1 MSSNSVNDVFDDIF
15 QEEIST
21 GKSKETTNKK
31 QETANTQGFFLNEND
46 VNFINSLASKKA
58 KFMTSV
64 INNEALKQ
72 TIVNIGND
80 PSDEEILI
88 ADAILAEID
97 NQIGQFGNQLAD
109 DSFKNFLSGKSQQLQ
124 LTGYPA
130 S

>member
-1 MSSNSVNDVFDDIF
+1 MSSAVEEVFDDIF

-21 GKSKETTNKK
+21 GKSKETKDKK
-31 QETANTQGFFLNEND
+31 TENANTNGFFLNEND
-46 VNFINSLASKKA
+46 VNFINQLASKKA

-72 TIVNIGND
+72 TIVSIGNE

>member
-1 MSSNSVNDVFDDIF
+1 MSSSVDEVFDDIF

-21 GKSKETTNKK
+21 GKSKETKGKK
-31 QETANTQGFFLNEND
+31 TENANTNGFFLNEND
-46 VNFINSLASKKA
+46 VNFINQLASKKA

-72 TIVNIGND
+72 TIVSIGNE

-124 LTGYPA
+124 LTGYQGN
-130 S
+130 